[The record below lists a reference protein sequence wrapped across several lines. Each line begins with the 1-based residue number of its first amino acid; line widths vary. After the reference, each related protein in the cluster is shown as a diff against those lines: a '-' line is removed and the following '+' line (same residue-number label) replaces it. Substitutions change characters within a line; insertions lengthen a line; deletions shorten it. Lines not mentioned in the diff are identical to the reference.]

1 LDERLFGGDMTEID
15 NEELEN
21 FIQDWHWDK
30 KSHKFAQQTGKLLF
44 QFINALGKQ
53 GLSERTIRK
62 HTDNCW
68 NLGILE
74 CQYGYHTKF
83 SPDIFICKDVPHL
96 YEFKKKQSDSKSAI
110 DSYKATWR
118 KLTKYVKALGYKEE
132 AD

>member
-1 LDERLFGGDMTEID
+1 MKSLFGGVMTKID

-44 QFINALGKQ
+44 QFIDALGKQ

-62 HTDNCW
+62 HADNCW
-68 NLGILE
+68 SIGILE
-74 CQYGYHTKF
+74 CQYGYNANF
-83 SPDIFICKDVPHL
+83 SPDIFICEEAPYL
-96 YEFKKKQSDSKSAI
+96 YEFKRKHSDSKYAI
-110 DSYKATWR
+110 DSYKATCR
-118 KLTKYVKALGYKEE
+118 KLTKYVKALGRKEE